1 MASIQSYTEAKYLTN
16 GCSHFIIVGTND
28 VWENDLHLTPGTKK
42 RSSLAKEPLVLKDL
56 LRDGHLLKLSHTTAA
71 GTTDAPHGLRPLH
84 DYRMNHEET
93 PVSIVRGEPIQNLD
107 R

>member
-1 MASIQSYTEAKYLTN
+1 MFGKTTFTWRQGPRKDQASRKNLEY
-16 GCSHFIIVGTND
+16 
-28 VWENDLHLTPGTKK
+28 
-42 RSSLAKEPLVLKDL
+42 LKDL